1 MEATKLLI
9 DQKTNR
15 IVKAYQVDETKDKM
29 VAGEAILAVMWSGDA
44 QYSISLNDNLAYSV
58 PKEGSNVWVD
68 CFIIPKSSENKENA
82 YKFIDFM
89 CRPEIAQMN
98 CEYIEYSSPNDAAI
112 ELMGDEYINNPT
124 MNPSQEV
131 IDRCEFFHDINDFLP
146 TYNTL
151 WAQVKNAK

>member
-1 MEATKLLI
+1 
-9 DQKTNR
+9 
-15 IVKAYQVDETKDKM
+15 
-29 VAGEAILAVMWSGDA
+29 
-44 QYSISLNDNLAYSV
+44 
-58 PKEGSNVWVD
+58 
-68 CFIIPKSSENKENA
+68 
-82 YKFIDFM
+82 M
-89 CRPEIAQMN
+89 CRPEIAQIN

-124 MNPSQEV
+124 INPPQEV